1 MDEIEQRLREN
12 SERTIKA
19 YEAWVKSEK
28 DGKSTEELQEAVHE
42 LRKVA
47 SRLEIEMA
55 ISERAEMAS
64 RPLPVPPHRAS
75 KGRNKQ
81 RNNHNNE
88 PNNNEK
94 KETPVSTSPAV
105 ETKPQRRR
113 IVKKVNPE

>member
-1 MDEIEQRLREN
+1 MDEIEQRLKEN

-75 KGRNKQ
+75 KGRNRQ
-81 RNNHNNE
+81 RNNNNE
-88 PNNNEK
+88 VENNEK
-94 KETPVSTSPAV
+94 KEAQTNSSPAV
-105 ETKPQRRR
+105 ESKPQRRR
-113 IVKKVNPE
+113 IVKKLNNE